1 MRLTVHSAGGMS
13 EMTGRTFFAM
23 LFFAGVIGA
32 VMWFFVLPA
41 LTVYRPALP

>member
-1 MRLTVHSAGGMS
+1 MS

-23 LFFAGVIGA
+23 LLFAGMIGA
-32 VMWFFVLPA
+32 VMWYFVLPA